1 MKKEHRKYL
10 IITLILFLT
19 LSSSIMLF
27 SKVNTE
33 KNIIK
38 DTYRISED
46 YVSLGYQTD
55 QLLEY
60 AWEYDYN
67 QWDKEIK
74 KLIDA
79 WKTLEKDA
87 TNLELEATKLTKSKT
102 VNLNFFTPTY
112 AYDKDEITRIFDK
125 APVGQKIKTLANHLG
140 VDAKRA

>member
-27 SKVNTE
+27 SKANTE
-33 KNIIK
+33 KYIIK

-60 AWEYDYN
+60 A
-67 QWDKEIK
+67 
-74 KLIDA
+74 
-79 WKTLEKDA
+79 
-87 TNLELEATKLTKSKT
+87 
-102 VNLNFFTPTY
+102 
-112 AYDKDEITRIFDK
+112 
-125 APVGQKIKTLANHLG
+125 
-140 VDAKRA
+140 